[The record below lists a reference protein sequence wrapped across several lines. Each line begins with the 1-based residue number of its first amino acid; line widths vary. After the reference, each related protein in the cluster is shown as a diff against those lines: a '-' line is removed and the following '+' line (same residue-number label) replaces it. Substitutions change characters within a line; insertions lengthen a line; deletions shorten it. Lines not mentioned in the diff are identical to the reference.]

1 MLNIFIIYDC
11 SNSKQQ
17 GLVAEYLYPCLAG
30 ERSLMKGKG
39 WPNEKKNV
47 VKIINNTNMVNQEE
61 LDAVNWMVCL
71 LFCLLFVV
79 LTRVANH
86 VDIFF
91 LPSSSLFFIFANNEK

>member
-1 MLNIFIIYDC
+1 MFIIYDC
-11 SNSKQQ
+11 FNSKQQ

-47 VKIINNTNMVNQEE
+47 VKINNTNMVNQEE